1 MMSISGL
8 KKNPDNPIRRRATGA
23 KSPFTEEGIA
33 HEGNKHMGRGRYQ

>member
-1 MMSISGL
+1 MMSTSGL

-33 HEGNKHMGRGRYQ
+33 HEGK